1 MANQTPDPPKTND
14 PLSAKEELLS
24 YLLEGEDVR
33 RHDISWIPPRET
45 ADLSPL
51 SFAQERFWFL
61 AQLEP
66 NRSVYNSCKAERLIG
81 LLDAAA
87 LEESVAAI
95 VRRHESLRTAFPAI
109 DGRPA
114 QRIMPNVTVSLPVVD
129 LQPVRE
135 AERNSCV
142 LRLALAEASCPFDL
156 AQGPLIRVKLLRLK
170 LDEHVFLLSMHQ
182 IVFDSWSVGV
192 FFSELWSLYEFYS
205 SGKSPDLAALS
216 IQYADFAVWQ
226 RQRLLGPTL
235 ESQLA
240 YWKRQLGPGLPVLNL
255 PTDRP
260 RPLLPSYRGVRRHF
274 ALAAAMSDALK
285 ELSRQAGTTLF
296 MTLAA
301 AFKVLLYRY
310 TAQEDIVVG
319 CPVVNRSLPE
329 IENLIGSFVNT
340 LVLRTDV
347 RGNPTFLE
355 MLSSVRDV
363 CLSAFAHQDLAFE
376 KLVEELQPERDLSR
390 NPLFQVMLAFQNRA
404 VPHLALRHLRSESVD
419 VGGVASKLDLTLSLA
434 EQDDQIVGFFE
445 YSVDLFDESTIE
457 RMAGHFQTLLR
468 GIIADPGQRLSA
480 MPMLNETERHR
491 VLREWNDT
499 KRAHP
504 IEQSFHQLFEAQAR
518 KTPNA
523 TAVVFEGQRLTYEQL
538 NARANQLAHYL
549 QKLGVGPDVLVGICA
564 ERSLEM
570 IVGLL
575 GILKAG
581 GAYVPLDPGDPGE
594 RLAFMIEDAHL
605 PVLLTQEHL
614 KVKLAAY
621 EGECLCLDSGWKVI
635 VEDDRHDLAPTV
647 TAENMAY
654 VIFTSGTTGKP
665 KGAMITHR
673 GVRNRLLWMQETYRL
688 TTSDRVLQ
696 KTPFSFDVSVWEIF
710 WPLLNGACLVVAPPG
725 GHKDGAYLVNVIAE
739 QQITVIH
746 FVPSMLSAFL
756 EYPDLARCRSLRLV
770 FCSGEVLPLN
780 LQGRF
785 FAQIDAGLH
794 NLYGPTEAAI
804 DVTFWECQRGS
815 HLLSVPIGRPIGN
828 TQIYLLDRRL
838 QPVPIGVS
846 GEIYIGGD
854 GVGHGYLNRPALTA
868 EKFIANPFSDEPG
881 SRLYRTGDLA
891 RYLPDGNIE
900 FLGRID
906 NQVKLRGHRIELGE
920 IEACLDQYPGLRESA
935 VVLENGVTGR
945 PSDADTREG
954 KNPTEPGRSIKNPRS
969 DSRLIAYVV
978 PKQFPKPSDA
988 ELRAYLK
995 EKLPEYMIPSV
1006 FIAITALPLT
1016 PSGKMDRHALPP
1028 PDGERPG
1035 LADEF
1040 TAPRTD
1046 LEELVA
1052 QVWREILQREQ
1063 IGVYDN
1069 FFELGGHSLL
1079 ATRVTARLRANFNID
1094 LPVRRLFEFPTVAGL
1109 SARVEELLKSDSRT
1123 VTPPVA
1129 PVPRDRV
1136 IPASFSQQR
1145 LWFLREIDP
1154 GSTAYNISSAFFIC
1168 GPLESGTLEAALNA
1182 VIARHEILRTIF
1194 HVVDGA
1200 PVQNILPS
1208 LELKL
1213 PVTDLEA
1220 LPEGMRE
1227 DKAREIALE
1236 EACKPFDLRSGP
1248 LLRARLLRL
1257 DQNNHYLL
1265 LSVDHTVLDG
1275 SSMAILYN
1283 EVGSLYEAFLDDR
1296 ASPLPPLPVQYADY
1310 AIWQR
1315 ESIQGEILDAQLTYW
1330 KEKFRDHLPAGSL
1343 PMDYPRPAVP
1353 TSRGIR
1359 KTRPLSRELS
1369 HALKELSR
1377 REGVTLFMTLL
1388 AALNVIISRHTGQD
1402 DVVVGS
1408 TIAGRNRPETEGLIG
1423 FFINAL
1429 PLRTNLSDH
1438 LTFSEIL
1445 KTVREVCLGA
1455 YTHQDVPFEKI
1466 VEAINPQRDLTRN
1479 PLFQVMFNMAD
1490 VSERVLRLRGCEVQR
1505 ASLFEPPAKFDIT
1518 LYAPEK
1524 NGAIEL
1530 AIVYN
1535 ADLFDDAR
1543 ISVML
1548 EQFAFLLAQVAEHPH
1563 QPTDHF
1569 SLVTPATRPF
1579 LPDPAEPLDDTWEGA
1594 IHERFAKQA
1603 GRVPDRVA
1611 VADPNGSWMYG
1622 ELDRRSNQM
1631 AHYLIARGVK
1641 PKDAVALYAH
1651 RSSSLVLALLGIV
1664 KSGAAFMILDP
1675 AYPPA
1680 RLIEYLG
1687 IVEPR
1692 GWIEMEAAGEPPQDI
1707 ATYLDGLDLSCR
1719 LTLPAEKVDIN
1730 NLLRS
1735 YSETAPEVAVGAVDP
1750 AYVAFTS
1757 GSTGEPKGVLSR
1769 HGPITH
1775 FLPWQKNAF
1784 DLRKTDRFSMLSGL
1798 AYSHLHRDVFTAL
1811 DLGATLCIP
1820 DSQDARSPDRLAEW
1834 LLRNE
1839 ITVLHLTPALGQLL
1853 LTAGNNTLPSLRR
1866 IFFGGDVLTRSEVA
1880 KIRELAPGAKIG
1892 SFYGATETQRAV
1904 GYYEVSPDLR
1914 TDGAPGRRPVP
1925 LGRGIKDVQL
1935 LLLNRNGQLAGVGE
1949 LAELYVRS
1957 PHLAEGYIGEKAQ
1970 SNEVFV
1976 INPFTS
1982 DPKDRLYKTGE
1993 SGRYLPD
2000 GNVEWAGRNDRR
2012 VNLRGFRVEL
2022 EEVEAILK
2030 RHSLVKEVAV
2040 ALHDYEIP
2048 NPENPQSGFR
2058 DSTSDHRL
2066 VAYVVTEDRRQSLA
2080 DLLHSYLAS
2089 RLPDYMVPSHFVLVE
2104 QLPLSPNGKVDYQA
2118 LPPVESFLTGQTD
2131 SLVAPRNDIEE
2142 KLCAIFAQI
2151 LGREHVGV
2159 NGNFFRLGGHSL
2171 LAAQAAARVGDAF
2184 GVALELRA
2192 LLESPTVEALA
2203 KSLADR
2209 IKTAN
2214 TMPAMDDP
2222 DREEIE
2228 L

>member
-920 IEACLDQYPGLRESA
+920 IEACLDQYPGL
-935 VVLENGVTGR
+935 
-945 PSDADTREG
+945 
-954 KNPTEPGRSIKNPRS
+954 
-969 DSRLIAYVV
+969 
-978 PKQFPKPSDA
+978 
-988 ELRAYLK
+988 
-995 EKLPEYMIPSV
+995 
-1006 FIAITALPLT
+1006 
-1016 PSGKMDRHALPP
+1016 
-1028 PDGERPG
+1028 
-1035 LADEF
+1035 
-1040 TAPRTD
+1040 
-1046 LEELVA
+1046 
-1052 QVWREILQREQ
+1052 
-1063 IGVYDN
+1063 
-1069 FFELGGHSLL
+1069 
-1079 ATRVTARLRANFNID
+1079 
-1094 LPVRRLFEFPTVAGL
+1094 
-1109 SARVEELLKSDSRT
+1109 
-1123 VTPPVA
+1123 
-1129 PVPRDRV
+1129 
-1136 IPASFSQQR
+1136 
-1145 LWFLREIDP
+1145 
-1154 GSTAYNISSAFFIC
+1154 
-1168 GPLESGTLEAALNA
+1168 
-1182 VIARHEILRTIF
+1182 
-1194 HVVDGA
+1194 
-1200 PVQNILPS
+1200 
-1208 LELKL
+1208 
-1213 PVTDLEA
+1213 
-1220 LPEGMRE
+1220 
-1227 DKAREIALE
+1227 
-1236 EACKPFDLRSGP
+1236 
-1248 LLRARLLRL
+1248 
-1257 DQNNHYLL
+1257 
-1265 LSVDHTVLDG
+1265 
-1275 SSMAILYN
+1275 
-1283 EVGSLYEAFLDDR
+1283 
-1296 ASPLPPLPVQYADY
+1296 
-1310 AIWQR
+1310 
-1315 ESIQGEILDAQLTYW
+1315 
-1330 KEKFRDHLPAGSL
+1330 
-1343 PMDYPRPAVP
+1343 
-1353 TSRGIR
+1353 
-1359 KTRPLSRELS
+1359 
-1369 HALKELSR
+1369 
-1377 REGVTLFMTLL
+1377 
-1388 AALNVIISRHTGQD
+1388 
-1402 DVVVGS
+1402 
-1408 TIAGRNRPETEGLIG
+1408 
-1423 FFINAL
+1423 
-1429 PLRTNLSDH
+1429 
-1438 LTFSEIL
+1438 
-1445 KTVREVCLGA
+1445 
-1455 YTHQDVPFEKI
+1455 
-1466 VEAINPQRDLTRN
+1466 
-1479 PLFQVMFNMAD
+1479 
-1490 VSERVLRLRGCEVQR
+1490 
-1505 ASLFEPPAKFDIT
+1505 
-1518 LYAPEK
+1518 
-1524 NGAIEL
+1524 
-1530 AIVYN
+1530 
-1535 ADLFDDAR
+1535 
-1543 ISVML
+1543 
-1548 EQFAFLLAQVAEHPH
+1548 
-1563 QPTDHF
+1563 
-1569 SLVTPATRPF
+1569 
-1579 LPDPAEPLDDTWEGA
+1579 
-1594 IHERFAKQA
+1594 
-1603 GRVPDRVA
+1603 
-1611 VADPNGSWMYG
+1611 
-1622 ELDRRSNQM
+1622 
-1631 AHYLIARGVK
+1631 
-1641 PKDAVALYAH
+1641 
-1651 RSSSLVLALLGIV
+1651 
-1664 KSGAAFMILDP
+1664 
-1675 AYPPA
+1675 
-1680 RLIEYLG
+1680 
-1687 IVEPR
+1687 
-1692 GWIEMEAAGEPPQDI
+1692 
-1707 ATYLDGLDLSCR
+1707 
-1719 LTLPAEKVDIN
+1719 
-1730 NLLRS
+1730 
-1735 YSETAPEVAVGAVDP
+1735 
-1750 AYVAFTS
+1750 
-1757 GSTGEPKGVLSR
+1757 
-1769 HGPITH
+1769 
-1775 FLPWQKNAF
+1775 
-1784 DLRKTDRFSMLSGL
+1784 
-1798 AYSHLHRDVFTAL
+1798 
-1811 DLGATLCIP
+1811 
-1820 DSQDARSPDRLAEW
+1820 
-1834 LLRNE
+1834 
-1839 ITVLHLTPALGQLL
+1839 
-1853 LTAGNNTLPSLRR
+1853 
-1866 IFFGGDVLTRSEVA
+1866 
-1880 KIRELAPGAKIG
+1880 
-1892 SFYGATETQRAV
+1892 
-1904 GYYEVSPDLR
+1904 
-1914 TDGAPGRRPVP
+1914 
-1925 LGRGIKDVQL
+1925 
-1935 LLLNRNGQLAGVGE
+1935 
-1949 LAELYVRS
+1949 
-1957 PHLAEGYIGEKAQ
+1957 
-1970 SNEVFV
+1970 
-1976 INPFTS
+1976 
-1982 DPKDRLYKTGE
+1982 
-1993 SGRYLPD
+1993 
-2000 GNVEWAGRNDRR
+2000 
-2012 VNLRGFRVEL
+2012 
-2022 EEVEAILK
+2022 
-2030 RHSLVKEVAV
+2030 
-2040 ALHDYEIP
+2040 
-2048 NPENPQSGFR
+2048 
-2058 DSTSDHRL
+2058 
-2066 VAYVVTEDRRQSLA
+2066 
-2080 DLLHSYLAS
+2080 
-2089 RLPDYMVPSHFVLVE
+2089 
-2104 QLPLSPNGKVDYQA
+2104 
-2118 LPPVESFLTGQTD
+2118 
-2131 SLVAPRNDIEE
+2131 
-2142 KLCAIFAQI
+2142 
-2151 LGREHVGV
+2151 
-2159 NGNFFRLGGHSL
+2159 
-2171 LAAQAAARVGDAF
+2171 
-2184 GVALELRA
+2184 
-2192 LLESPTVEALA
+2192 
-2203 KSLADR
+2203 
-2209 IKTAN
+2209 
-2214 TMPAMDDP
+2214 
-2222 DREEIE
+2222 
-2228 L
+2228 